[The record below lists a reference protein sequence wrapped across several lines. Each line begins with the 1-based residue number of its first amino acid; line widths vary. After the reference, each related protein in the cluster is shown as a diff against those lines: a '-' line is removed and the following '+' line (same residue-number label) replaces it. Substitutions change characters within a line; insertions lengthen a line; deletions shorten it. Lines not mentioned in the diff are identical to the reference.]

1 MAARKRKSIRKN
13 VIGSFTHETNAGG
26 LSDGGLIVTPA
37 DVGAETIELGFADGG
52 AVDLLG
58 TEASFL
64 VPTEARAMD
73 GEPLPGMLFASA
85 TSTGVDAFQNTGGE
99 GLLIEQPWRVFPNE
113 SWTEEYDDETGD
125 GWSPSTAWIPG
136 STWDPAE
143 SKSVSTFIPTD
154 EATFASRLGVETRE
168 LRDRFGPYR
177 TVEADEELRT
187 DELLIAAF
195 TDDRTFPSTPL
206 TSPDRIDIGQLF
218 NAGISAPL
226 SGATFGF
233 SVLATPNASVA
244 GQNLNPLAGLEFEE
258 IFAHEEVRDV
268 LRRAGVTDART
279 VEWLV
284 GPDAVDGDR
293 VPPLVANPDPILEAD
308 PATTLLDDEVDLR
321 TFVGVLNGQV
331 GPWAI
336 AIHAARLVD
345 DDIVLA
351 TGINRR
357 PVADTD
363 ATGVLDGETLTRAR
377 ERTTATMV
385 TLRKAGGDR

>member
-1 MAARKRKSIRKN
+1 M
-13 VIGSFTHETNAGG
+13 
-26 LSDGGLIVTPA
+26 
-37 DVGAETIELGFADGG
+37 
-52 AVDLLG
+52 
-58 TEASFL
+58 
-64 VPTEARAMD
+64 
-73 GEPLPGMLFASA
+73 
-85 TSTGVDAFQNTGGE
+85 
-99 GLLIEQPWRVFPNE
+99 
-113 SWTEEYDDETGD
+113 
-125 GWSPSTAWIPG
+125 
-136 STWDPAE
+136 
-143 SKSVSTFIPTD
+143 
-154 EATFASRLGVETRE
+154 
-168 LRDRFGPYR
+168 
-177 TVEADEELRT
+177 
-187 DELLIAAF
+187 IAAF

-244 GQNLNPLAGLEFEE
+244 GQNLNPCRARVRGN
-258 IFAHEEVRDV
+258 FAHEEVRDV

-336 AIHAARLVD
+336 AIHAARPVD

-377 ERTTATMV
+377 ELTTATMV